1 MPQHNKHT
9 QSEQVAQILLSTSQ
23 PTPYS
28 YTLTRCAMCVKQK
41 KPCMFIQRDP
51 FFHDRSCVL
60 CTAKSVPCIK
70 PQTPLSPPRKHTP
83 LQKKCGNFSTN
94 NRKQLREKT
103 QKNGRKSTQYTY
115 VFNKFSKLTH
125 TFWQKQAL
133 VTTQKRQPEL
143 IQHKRKRL
151 TTLLS
156 KEVANSE
163 ITRHIM
169 LTSQSKCSMQNCSV
183 LSTRKNPIQ
192 ARVQCNKTWHSL

>member
-1 MPQHNKHT
+1 MCYALQN
-9 QSEQVAQILLSTSQ
+9 LSHVSNT
-23 PTPYS
+23 
-28 YTLTRCAMCVKQK
+28 
-41 KPCMFIQRDP
+41 
-51 FFHDRSCVL
+51 
-60 CTAKSVPCIK
+60 
-70 PQTPLSPPRKHTP
+70 QTPLSPPRKHTP
-83 LQKKCGNFSTN
+83 LQKKCGKFSTN
-94 NRKQLREKT
+94 DRKQLREKT

-133 VTTQKRQPEL
+133 VHTFWQKQALVTTQKRQPEL
-143 IQHKRKRL
+143 TQHKRKRL

-156 KEVANSE
+156 TEVANSE